1 MVSHRTA
8 SGQTPEEV
16 IRTDK
21 PAPDGYTESKY
32 IAEQLLGHAVQR
44 LSIHASFARVGQ
56 IAGAVRASGLWNKT
70 EWFPSLVISSLHV
83 GAVPDSLGSTLS
95 RIDWVPIDLLAEVLA
110 DLALGEHS
118 EQGAVD
124 VFHPLNLHP
133 TTWEAIKP
141 DVVDALYAY
150 SGKKLETISLE
161 SWIEKVRKD
170 METTAGSHRTL
181 RDGELQALLEKNPAV
196 KLLGFYENLLAEKA
210 DTGNILD
217 TKQTAEK
224 SAKLQVVEGIKTEWI
239 QKWIGEWMTPQ
250 VPN

>member
-1 MVSHRTA
+1 MSHRTA

-21 PAPDGYTESKY
+21 PAPNGYAESKY
-32 IAEQLLGHAVQR
+32 IAEQPLGHAVQR

-56 IAGAVRASGLWNKT
+56 IAGAEQYRTPLDQ
-70 EWFPSLVISSLHV
+70 P
-83 GAVPDSLGSTLS
+83 LS

-141 DVVDALYAY
+141 DVVDALYAC
-150 SGKKLETISLE
+150 SGKKLETISLK

-181 RDGELQALLEKNPAV
+181 RDGELQALLEKKPAV

-217 TKQTAEK
+217 TKQTAEN
-224 SAKLQVVEGIKTEWI
+224 AKLQVVEGINSEWI
-239 QKWIGEWMTPQ
+239 QKWIGEWMKPQ